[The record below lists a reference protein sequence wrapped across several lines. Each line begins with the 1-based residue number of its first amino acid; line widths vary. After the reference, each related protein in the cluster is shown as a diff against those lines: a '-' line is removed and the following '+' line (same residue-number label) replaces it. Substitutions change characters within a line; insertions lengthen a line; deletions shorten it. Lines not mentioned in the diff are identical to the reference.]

1 MKKFDSLLLKV
12 FLYGLP
18 VFVFLAVYTHF
29 FTAGTL
35 ERDAPQAGFLSSGF
49 FGFAVAMWLALAV
62 YLSIRLLVSGPFREQ
77 VIAKI
82 TVIRDRD
89 EREAHLTGKAAR
101 ATLLTTLAFLVLLF
115 CLNSIQVAVYR
126 VPPEKAVG
134 GKTGMVTLGV
144 GFDLLKDGTAERPD
158 NIARQYVFN
167 YKGLPL
173 SSSAIILILM
183 AWQIA
188 SYNYSMRRLLK

>member
-1 MKKFDSLLLKV
+1 MKKLDSLLLKV

-18 VFVFLAVYTHF
+18 VFVMLAVYAHF
-29 FTAGTL
+29 FAAGAV
-35 ERDAPQAGFLSSGF
+35 ERDAPYTGFLNSGF
-49 FGFAVAMWLALAV
+49 FGVAVAMWLALSV
-62 YLSIRLLVSGPFREQ
+62 YLSIRLLISGPFREQ

-82 TVIRDRD
+82 TVIKERD
-89 EREAHLTGKAAR
+89 ERETHLTGKAAR
-101 ATLLTTLAFLVLLF
+101 ATLLTTLALLVLLF

-126 VPPEKAVG
+126 LPPEKAVEG
-134 GKTGMVTLGV
+134 RTGILSMGV
-144 GFDLLKDGTAERPD
+144 GFDLLKNDAAERPD
-158 NIARQYVFN
+158 AVARQYIFK

-188 SYNYSMRRLLK
+188 SYNYSMKRLLK

>member
-1 MKKFDSLLLKV
+1 MKKLDSLLLKV

-18 VFVFLAVYTHF
+18 VFVMLAVYAHF
-29 FTAGTL
+29 FAAGAV
-35 ERDAPQAGFLSSGF
+35 ERDAPYAGFLSSGF
-49 FGFAVAMWLALAV
+49 FGVAVAMWLALSV
-62 YLSIRLLVSGPFREQ
+62 YLSIRLLISGPFREQ

-82 TVIRDRD
+82 TVIKERD
-89 EREAHLTGKAAR
+89 ERETHLTGKAAR
-101 ATLLTTLAFLVLLF
+101 ATLLTTLALLVLLF

-126 VPPEKAVG
+126 LPPEKAVEG
-134 GKTGMVTLGV
+134 RTGILSMGV
-144 GFDLLKDGTAERPD
+144 GFDLLKNDAAERPD
-158 NIARQYVFN
+158 AVARQYIFK

-188 SYNYSMRRLLK
+188 SYNYSMKRLLK